1 MKIPKTEY
9 EIYYHPFNG
18 TELIRLN
25 LTKCEDER
33 IKISNKVSINQPIE
47 KYNPKSNYYNN
58 ICSKTT
64 SENNTDITL
73 NDRRIIF
80 IKNNMTLCEEKCE
93 LIDYDYK
100 EERAECLC
108 KIKTFLPFVNNI
120 KFDSEEKF

>member
-47 KYNPKSNYYNN
+47 KYNPKSNYYND

-73 NDRRIIF
+73 NGTSIF
-80 IKNNMTLCEEKCE
+80 PFGTPTSKLCEPISAIFP
-93 LIDYDYK
+93 LIDTW
-100 EERAECLC
+100 ASLS
-108 KIKTFLPFVNNI
+108 
-120 KFDSEEKF
+120 SEVTTILLFP